1 MTGLLVF
8 LMLCGAALLLAW
20 SRPPQPGGRGH
31 MVGHHG
37 VAPGAKLPPRRGIL
51 TVPRRRARRE
61 PDRVDP
67 ALMIDLLGAMLSA
80 GAPLGGAL
88 AVLGDTCPPPLS
100 LSVHRVQGALA
111 LGADWETAWTSA
123 ISQSDATTG
132 ATLRELA
139 AALRFAALTGA
150 SSAGIVYAC
159 AGQLRRRRNSDAQ
172 RRAATLG
179 VRLVVPLGLCYLPAF
194 ICLGVLP
201 VVFALVPRWG

>member
-1 MTGLLVF
+1 
-8 LMLCGAALLLAW
+8 
-20 SRPPQPGGRGH
+20 
-31 MVGHHG
+31 
-37 VAPGAKLPPRRGIL
+37 
-51 TVPRRRARRE
+51 
-61 PDRVDP
+61 
-67 ALMIDLLGAMLSA
+67 MIDLLGAMLSA

-88 AVLGDTCPPPLS
+88 AALGDTCPPPLS
-100 LSVHRVQGALA
+100 LSVQRVQGALA

-123 ISQSDATTG
+123 IAQSDATTG
-132 ATLRELA
+132 ATLRELD

-150 SSAGIVYAC
+150 SSAGMVHAY